1 MRLSVSGIKNQDK
14 SRIGKT
20 WQEKSNIDKL
30 RSSPIRTLFKYTEA
44 TFRRNGYRLL
54 DRCLLGAGLGMEEP
68 EAALTFEEHV
78 IQENHERVLGELL
91 QEVHNLPIRLL
102 LHEVIYLPPSC
113 IRVREIDRKSESP
126 VQLPDV
132 AQKVLL
138 WLQLLVQE
146 QGVAYFQFKFGAGQ
160 VKGVDE
166 ALEAP
171 MDVSFWGLREVEA
184 EAFQDLSW
192 SVSLRPQREQGQ
204 GAGDAH
210 RGEEDVS

>member
-1 MRLSVSGIKNQDK
+1 
-14 SRIGKT
+14 
-20 WQEKSNIDKL
+20 
-30 RSSPIRTLFKYTEA
+30 
-44 TFRRNGYRLL
+44 
-54 DRCLLGAGLGMEEP
+54 MEEP